1 MFLFNAVIGRVWGGG
16 NGDEENEMKGFMI
29 AKLLLFFRCFVE
41 LENGG
46 AKGGEGKGERM
57 GLDLCIVRYMG
68 TFVR

>member
-1 MFLFNAVIGRVWGGG
+1 MFLFNAVVGRVWGGG

-46 AKGGEGKGERM
+46 AKEGKGKGR
-57 GLDLCIVRYMG
+57 GWVWICALCVIWVRS
-68 TFVR
+68 

>member
-1 MFLFNAVIGRVWGGG
+1 MFLFNAVVGRVWGGG

-46 AKGGEGKGERM
+46 AKGGKGKGR
-57 GLDLCIVRYMG
+57 GWVWICALCVIWVRS
-68 TFVR
+68 